1 MKGLEKLLKAI
12 AVLAVIAGV
21 LVVVLRFLEKRREK
35 MDELDAYLMDDD
47 ESDVPTAAAVS
58 DEEYLD
64 QDLGEWDSLDDRASV
79 VLSFLVTPGK
89 VEDFQKQLADEGY
102 SSNYD
107 QETQILETVLHGPKS
122 RQEIEEF
129 EIVLKNLL
137 LSTNSTYLGFA
148 FE

>member
-79 VLSFLVTPGK
+79 VLSFLVTPAK
-89 VEDFQKQLADEGY
+89 AEDFQKQLADEGY